1 MDDCH
6 NPLPAK
12 GIGKIKNP
20 IVPSIVPDLPK
31 DLQEIIRTWANLP
44 DPIRAGILAMVKAW
58 K

>member
-1 MDDCH
+1 
-6 NPLPAK
+6 LPAK